1 MDGENT
7 KPPPKEGADGETGKE
22 PPQELASTY
31 DHHHRRG
38 IFAPNPPQT
47 ETPVSSIHGLRP
59 TVGIVGDYH
68 DEDFDFDF
76 DFRGEMF
83 SNCHLSSLY

>member
-1 MDGENT
+1 MDGANT

-22 PPQELASTY
+22 PLQELASKY
-31 DHHHRRG
+31 DQHHRRG
-38 IFAPNPPQT
+38 IFAPNPPPI

-59 TVGIVGDYH
+59 TIGIGDNH

-83 SNCHLSSLY
+83 SDCQ